1 MGKSYLPDGQGA
13 IFKNIIRFAG
23 GTPLDGRVVVDTYN
37 DIAGN
42 NYKELFT
49 HEGVES
55 FYVGMLVV
63 TKDTGKLYV
72 LTEEVETSTELN
84 EAGEEIIV
92 SNTVTAFKEVTPDLT
107 EIEGDIA
114 DALDKIADLEETDIT
129 GVTVNN
135 VKAVVGDDK
144 VANVE
149 IEARNVKLGEAIK
162 FDGKEVYGSGQT
174 VSAVLQAIQDSVSV
188 AVSGGLTGIV
198 AGDGVS
204 VSEVTS
210 NKQTIS
216 AKVSE
221 DEDNLIKIGSDG
233 GLFAVMYYDGDDAE

>member
-1 MGKSYLPDGQGA
+1 
-13 IFKNIIRFAG
+13 
-23 GTPLDGRVVVDTYN
+23 
-37 DIAGN
+37 
-42 NYKELFT
+42 
-49 HEGVES
+49 
-55 FYVGMLVV
+55 
-63 TKDTGKLYV
+63 
-72 LTEEVETSTELN
+72 
-84 EAGEEIIV
+84 
-92 SNTVTAFKEVTPDLT
+92 
-107 EIEGDIA
+107 
-114 DALDKIADLEETDIT
+114 
-129 GVTVNN
+129 
-135 VKAVVGDDK
+135 
-144 VANVE
+144 
-149 IEARNVKLGEAIK
+149 
-162 FDGKEVYGSGQT
+162 